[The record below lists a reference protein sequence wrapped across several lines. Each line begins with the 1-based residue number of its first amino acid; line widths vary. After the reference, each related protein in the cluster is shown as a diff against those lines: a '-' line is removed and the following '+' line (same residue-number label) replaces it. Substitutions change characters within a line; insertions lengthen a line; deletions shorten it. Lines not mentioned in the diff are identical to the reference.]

1 MFIVIEGTDAS
12 GKTSLIEAIN
22 NEIQSRF
29 PIYGPVEKFHK
40 GRPEEET
47 RRWVLG
53 QYVTSIESTNWTT
66 THAIADRWHWGEITY
81 APLKR
86 AHTNLDGYGLLGK
99 SGWRWTELFLQSRGV
114 AQFWLH
120 QPLSVVQ
127 ARLESRG
134 DDFVNSSELAEIY
147 ENYTLAAA
155 LSCIVEKLEPSP
167 DSLDEI
173 PELARHVVDVAV
185 STAIGAQHINSV
197 YPEYIGSPRAKY
209 LIVGDRRNIVEKY
222 GVETNLPFMPVDGN
236 SGEFLLKA
244 LPDIFWKQVGIV
256 NVNDMNGSFLDLWVT
271 LGMPRIVALGR
282 NAARG
287 VEQSG
292 IDNDKF
298 VTLPHPQWVRR
309 FHHKDREEYG
319 IAIQRNLTQPKA
331 EDDPW
336 VLQ

>member
-29 PIYGPVEKFHK
+29 PLYGPVQQFHK

-47 RRWVLG
+47 RRWVLRE
-53 QYVTSIESTNWTT
+53 YATSIESIDWTT
-66 THAIADRWHWGEITY
+66 NHAIADRWHWGEVTY

-86 AHTNLDGYGLLGK
+86 PHTNDDGYGLLGK
-99 SGWRWTELFLQSRGV
+99 SGWRWVELFLLSRGV
-114 AQFWLH
+114 ASFWLD
-120 QPLSVVQ
+120 QPLEVITQ
-127 ARLESRG
+127 RLSARG
-134 DDFVNSSELAEIY
+134 DDFVRASELAEIY
-147 ENYTLAAA
+147 DNYNVAAT
-155 LSCIVEKLEPSP
+155 LSCIVERLRPDP
-167 DSLDEI
+167 DSINEI
-173 PELARHVVDVAV
+173 PELAKHIVRVAIG
-185 STAIGAQHINSV
+185 TAIGAQHINSV
-197 YPEYIGSPRAKY
+197 YPEYIGSPSAKY
-209 LIVGDRRNIVEKY
+209 LIVGDQRNIVEKY

-244 LPDIFWKQVGIV
+244 LPDMFWKQVGIV

-287 VEQSG
+287 IEKSG

-319 IAIQRNLTQPKA
+319 IAIQRNLTQKKA